1 MGVGEALDGHTEGEL
16 SAVTVAVQVAA
27 VMRVQSL
34 AQEFP
39 HAVGAVGKKK
49 KKAVWRRGESNPW
62 IDQSSRATA
71 SPWPPLPSPRPR
83 ERLKRTLKEI
93 KPR

>member
-49 KKAVWRRGESNPW
+49 KRQCGEEA
-62 IDQSSRATA
+62 RATPGSTKA
-71 SPWPPLPSPRPR
+71 LVPLHPHGHRCHHHAQ
-83 ERLKRTLKEI
+83 EKG
-93 KPR
+93 